1 MLFDKTYKAFLDLS
15 EIEIYKEASL
25 TLENAKEKQHAAK
38 CALLKAQQALPEWKV
53 FQEAEKAYEEL
64 KNAD

>member
-25 TLENAKEKQHAAK
+25 TLENAKEKQHAVK
-38 CALLKAQQALPEWKV
+38 CALLKVQQTLPEWKV

-64 KNAD
+64 KNAN